1 MTFISDYLKP
11 TAPMRRIIFHWTGGS
26 YTPSSLDKEHY
37 HFVIDGNG
45 RVHAGLHKIDANIP
59 PLREGEYAAHT
70 RATNSY
76 SIGIALCCMAG
87 ATEGRSNGK
96 YPVKEK
102 QFERLAEVIAELC
115 RTYNIP
121 VTPETVLSHAEVQ
134 ETLGI
139 KQNGKW
145 DISVLPFDTSTKGA
159 RAVGDRLRARVK
171 RLL

>member
-1 MTFISDYLKP
+1 MTFISDHLKP

-45 RVHAGLHKIDANIP
+45 RVHAGLHKINANIP

-70 RATNSY
+70 RGTNSY
-76 SIGIALCCMAG
+76 SIGVALCCMAG
-87 ATEGRSNGK
+87 AVEGRSNGK
-96 YPVKEK
+96 YPVKES
-102 QFERLAEVIAELC
+102 QFDRLAEVIAELC

-121 VTPETVLSHAEVQ
+121 ITPETVLSHAEVQ
-134 ETLGI
+134 TTLGI

-145 DISVLPFDTSTKGA
+145 DISVLPFDPAVKGA

-171 RLL
+171 RYL